1 MVTKVFFFIALFGVA
16 SSTLP
21 RIRMCDPVQDE
32 PRKPPSHC
40 SNYINIEHL
49 DAQMERIE
57 SELTKRIHAVEKKTS
72 KIDELK
78 GLGTKL
84 QELKSH
90 IESEFHNTKKQ
101 LEKSQDDIA
110 GLKREVQKLVK
121 HREIVGGNLT
131 EIEQRLDTTERQLRE
146 KKAKLENLETETETA
161 FSDTQKLLNLY
172 KSELSNLNTTAQ
184 ELEVKVE
191 ARLDSSKAELEAKLK
206 KIQTNSEAF
215 STKLKEQK
223 DEVEK
228 FKGEADKKFMNV
240 NEQLQTQKTTLT
252 KQKADT
258 DTLRDDVAGITNRLT
273 SAEKKADEQKTL
285 EPEVDKL
292 KAAVNTKVAFS
303 ATIIESKDVFT
314 GPKTATTSSTLI
326 FNKVFTN
333 IGNAYNSKTGV
344 FTAPVKGVYHFSFM
358 TFGYNSHTSGGILV
372 KNGHYQVS
380 TWEFTGPDISDT
392 TSNTV
397 ILELNVT
404 DCINIILWE
413 GGKIHTGVFSGFLV
427 YPTL

>member
-1 MVTKVFFFIALFGVA
+1 
-16 SSTLP
+16 
-21 RIRMCDPVQDE
+21 
-32 PRKPPSHC
+32 
-40 SNYINIEHL
+40 
-49 DAQMERIE
+49 MERIE
-57 SELTKRIHAVEKKTS
+57 YELTKRIHAVEKKTRN
-72 KIDELK
+72 IDELK

-84 QELKSH
+84 QELESH

-101 LEKSQDDIA
+101 LEESQDDIA
-110 GLKREVQKLVK
+110 GLKREVQKLVN

-131 EIEQRLDTTERQLRE
+131 KIEARLDTTERQLRE

-191 ARLDSSKAELEAKLK
+191 ARLDSSRAELEAKLK
-206 KIQTNSEAF
+206 KIQTDSE
-215 STKLKEQK
+215 
-223 DEVEK
+223 V
-228 FKGEADKKFMNV
+228 
-240 NEQLQTQKTTLT
+240 TTFAL
-252 KQKADT
+252 
-258 DTLRDDVAGITNRLT
+258 LSL
-273 SAEKKADEQKTL
+273 
-285 EPEVDKL
+285 
-292 KAAVNTKVAFS
+292 VNTKVAFS

-333 IGNAYNSKTGV
+333 VGNAYNSKTGV

-358 TFGYNSHTSGGILV
+358 TFGYNSYTSGGILV

-380 TWEFTGPDISDT
+380 TWEFTGPDTSDT

-397 ILELNVT
+397 ILELNVR

-413 GGKIHTGVFSGFLV
+413 GGKIHTGVFSGFLI